1 MTEDEAVDSLIA
13 TSSGVDAQIAN
24 DLENSGKRRTGNT
37 SQCFINLGVIY
48 FGFRTFFF
56 LELLQFPLL
65 LFFQLLQLFETRLA
79 EMFAS
84 RSRQHNR
91 LF

>member
-37 SQCFINLGVIY
+37 S
-48 FGFRTFFF
+48 
-56 LELLQFPLL
+56 
-65 LFFQLLQLFETRLA
+65 
-79 EMFAS
+79 
-84 RSRQHNR
+84 
-91 LF
+91 